1 MGGLLSCLSAE
12 YYIIMSSRARQ
23 KMGESK
29 DEGAAGGRDGQ
40 RLLPEVLLGGRCH
53 DRDGVHFVYFGLD
66 RPRVG

>member
-1 MGGLLSCLSAE
+1 
-12 YYIIMSSRARQ
+12 MSSRAQQ